1 MYSIKLTKIAAD
13 NLSRIES
20 RIQNQIIK
28 KIELLKEEP
37 LLTGKPLK
45 GPLKEF
51 RSVRVA
57 GQRYRI
63 IYKVLETEII
73 VIVVA
78 IGIRKDG
85 DKKDIYE
92 LMKKY
97 LKTGLIGSIVPT
109 VVAGTDYQLTDTF
122 SLMDTIPVSSGDEKW
137 ARDELYRV

>member
-1 MYSIKLTKIAAD
+1 MYKIKLTKIAAEQL
-13 NLSRIES
+13 NKIEP

-28 KIELLKEEP
+28 KIESLKEEP
-37 LLTGKPLK
+37 LLTGKLLK

-51 RSVRVA
+51 RSVRAA

-63 IYKVLETEII
+63 IYQVQNSEIL
-73 VIVVA
+73 VIIVA

-97 LKTGLIGSIVPT
+97 IKTGLIGS
-109 VVAGTDYQLTDTF
+109 
-122 SLMDTIPVSSGDEKW
+122 DE
-137 ARDELYRV
+137 